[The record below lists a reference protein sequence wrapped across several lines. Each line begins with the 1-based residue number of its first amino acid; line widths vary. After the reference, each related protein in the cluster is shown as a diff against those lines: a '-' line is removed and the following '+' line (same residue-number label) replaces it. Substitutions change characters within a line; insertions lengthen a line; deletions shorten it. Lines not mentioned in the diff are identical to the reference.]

1 MIKAKRTSRP
11 RVAARMSVS
20 LVSALLL
27 VAAIVTPSLGAS
39 GHPRGM
45 AKPGA
50 KQFEAIHNTCKRS
63 PSDIPACG
71 VLWGLFTPSQQYR
84 PIEKKI
90 GRRFDIVKNY
100 TDWRPGTT
108 FPTAKERRLAA
119 GGRRILDISWNAI
132 DYPTRAKI
140 SYQSIAAGDWDKSVI
155 LPETRKLKSFHH
167 KIFMDFSHEFDSH
180 AQSGRGTPAQYVAA
194 YRHIHHLFRLAGV
207 KNVIWVWVSTGDIYH
222 AKTLKAGYPGAAYVN
237 WIGYDPYNFA
247 ECMKWP
253 WRSPYTTFH
262 PFYHWLKKQPKM
274 RHKPIMLGEY
284 ASAQGSAIGAWYA
297 AVAPTLKRMP
307 KIKAV
312 MQWSAMTS
320 PVCDFRLTQSAQA
333 LAGFAASSNSP
344 YILGVKR

>member
-1 MIKAKRTSRP
+1 MNDANRVSRP
-11 RVAARMSVS
+11 RVAARLSVS
-20 LVSALLL
+20 LITALVL

-39 GHPRGM
+39 HPRGS
-45 AKPGA
+45 AQPRA

-63 PSDIPACG
+63 KIDVPACG
-71 VLWGLFTPSQQYR
+71 VLWGMFLPSLQYGAV
-84 PIEKKI
+84 EKKI

-100 TDWRPGTT
+100 TDWTPGTT
-108 FPTAKERRLAA
+108 FPTAKERHVAA
-119 GGRRILDISWNAI
+119 NGKRILDISWNAI
-132 DYPTRAKI
+132 NYHTRAKI
-140 SYQSIAAGDWDKSVI
+140 SYQSIASGAWDKSVI
-155 LPETRKLKSFHH
+155 LPEARKLKSFHH

-247 ECMKWP
+247 ECMSWP

-262 PFYHWLKKQPKM
+262 PFYHWLQKQPKM
-274 RHKPIMLGEY
+274 RRKPIMLGEY
-284 ASAQGSAIGAWYA
+284 ASAPGSAIGQWYA

-312 MQWSAMTS
+312 MQWSWMTS
-320 PVCDFRLTQSAQA
+320 SVCDFRLTQSSQA
-333 LAGFAASSNSP
+333 LAGFTKSSNSP